1 MKTFFNLIQEVQNPG
16 LCHRCGGCVT
26 FCTAVNYGALEL
38 SEEGIPRYGEIE
50 KCIECGLCYT
60 ICPEI
65 DEMEE
70 ETKRLVSWSAPIGR
84 VLENSVAR
92 SREPE
97 IRNVATDGGLVTS
110 ILLHLFE
117 TGKIDGAIVTRQ
129 INQFQREP
137 FLALSKEDI
146 ISSAGFHF
154 DTSHGMKSF
163 SDRYLTFSSIEE
175 LRPMMAKGLRRVAFV
190 GTPCQIK
197 SIRKMQALEIVPSEV
212 ITHCLGLF
220 CSGNFVFGEE
230 QRKKLAEIGEFSW
243 DNVVKIN
250 IKDDFQVHL
259 RGGRMITIPLDKL
272 DFMKREACRFC
283 SDYSAEFADLSFGG
297 VGVDEGWTNVLARTP
312 LGRAVFAD
320 ARGKTVEEFSSSLGM
335 RVASQALERVLHWSE
350 KKREMA
356 VTNRQEL
363 RSPSVKL
370 KE

>member
-1 MKTFFNLIQEVQNPG
+1 MKTFFNLIQEVQKPG

-38 SEEGIPRYGEIE
+38 NEEGMPVYGEIE

-65 DEMEE
+65 AEMEE
-70 ETKRLVSWSAPIGR
+70 ETKSLVSWSAPIGR

-92 SREPE
+92 AKDPE
-97 IRNVATDGGLVTS
+97 IWNAGTDGGLVTA
-110 ILLHLFE
+110 ILMHLFE

-129 INQFQREP
+129 INKFQREP

-146 ISSAGFHF
+146 KKSAGFHF

-175 LRPMMAKGLRRVAFV
+175 LRPLMAKGLRRVAFV

-197 SIRKMQALEIVPSEV
+197 SIRKMQALQIVPSEA
-212 ITHCLGLF
+212 ISHCLGLF
-220 CSGNFVFGEE
+220 CSGNFVFGQK
-230 QRKKLAEIGEFSW
+230 QRQKLAEIGNFSW

-250 IKDDFQVHL
+250 IKNDFQVHL
-259 RGGRMITIPLDKL
+259 QGGEIVTISLDKL
-272 DFMKREACRFC
+272 EFMKREACRFC
-283 SDYSAEFADLSFGG
+283 PDYSAEFADLSFGG

-320 ARGKTVEEFSSSLGM
+320 ARGKSVQESTSSAGD
-335 RVASQALERVLHWSE
+335 RVVSRALDAVLEWS
-350 KKREMA
+350 KKKKEMA
-356 VTNRQEL
+356 LSNREEL
-363 RSPSVKL
+363 RSPWVKI